1 MGLSKGRNPLLSGL
15 DRRTM
20 LKGAAG
26 LGLAAAMPGNL
37 FAQGSTSVT
46 QFIWTGAQ
54 EPVPRRIA
62 EEFMAANP
70 GVSIEIISGTNGAT
84 YPKLAASR
92 DIDPDSPLVNLG
104 FFNRDASERGK
115 LVDMW
120 LPIEEATVPNVAH
133 ILPEYRQAGDLGA
146 FFCMDAC
153 GLVYNTDHFGTSAPD
168 SWEALFDPALK
179 GKIALF
185 DGLWPGN
192 GLVVL
197 AKLHGG
203 SEDDIEPA
211 LEIYEKAARDGQFH
225 SFVTSN
231 AQLQQLLVSG
241 EVVLTSHFRGVALPW
256 AQDGAAIAYAIPQ
269 EGQVAFPEG
278 FQLVNGTSD
287 AQLEACHRL
296 LDISLSPEN
305 VLDYCLTAHVIPLV
319 DNVELPEEV
328 ASDPTIQP
336 EAIAS
341 AIQLDYAKIAANG
354 PAWADAWNRRVKA
367 NM

>member
-1 MGLSKGRNPLLSGL
+1 MGTSDKSRGRSSIS
-15 DRRTM
+15 RRTM
-20 LKGAAG
+20 LTGAAG
-26 LGLAAAMPGNL
+26 LGLTAMMPGKL
-37 FAQGSTSVT
+37 FAQDSTTVT

-62 EEFMAANP
+62 AEYVKANA
-70 GVSIEIISGTNGAT
+70 GVNIELIAGTNGAT

-92 DIDPDSPLVNLG
+92 DIDPNAPLVNIG
-104 FFNRDASERGK
+104 FFNLDAAERGN

-120 LPIEEATVPNVAH
+120 LPIDEATVPNVAH
-133 ILPEYRQAGDLGA
+133 ILPQYRRKGDLGA
-146 FFCMDAC
+146 IFCMDAG
-153 GLVYNTDHFGTSAPD
+153 GLVYNTAHFGQSAPD
-168 SWEALFDPALK
+168 SWDAIFDPALK

-185 DGLWPGN
+185 DGFWAGN
-192 GLVVL
+192 ALVAI

-211 LEIYEKAARDGQFH
+211 MALYEKAARDGQFH
-225 SFVTSN
+225 SLVTSN

-241 EVVLTSHFRGVALPW
+241 DVVLAPHFRGVALPW
-256 AQDGAAIAYAIPQ
+256 AKEGAPIGYAMPK

-278 FQLVNGTSD
+278 FQLVNGSSEE
-287 AQLEACHRL
+287 QLAVCRKL

-305 VLDYCLTAHVIPLV
+305 VLDYCLTAQVIPLT
-319 DNVELPEEV
+319 DNVELPAEI

-336 EAIAS
+336 AAIEN

-354 PAWADAWNRRVKA
+354 PKWADMWNKRVKA